1 MLSVPSMGVRRTALF
16 TFWDSGKRVDSILM
30 TACPEVDFAVRCATT
45 KHTVS
50 ATLQFPWQ
58 LQKHYILQRLGG
70 DCLSASFA
78 CSISA
83 VPLKLSKLYTC
94 NESLV

>member
-70 DCLSASFA
+70 DCLFCKLCLQHLSSTTQTEQ
-78 CSISA
+78 A
-83 VPLKLSKLYTC
+83 VHLQ
-94 NESLV
+94 